1 MYITV
6 WFPNNMNILDCV
18 VHITIQSKLKMSKN
32 RFKIE
37 GEYDRCLVMFSSTP
51 TNELYIVPMR
61 GGTAYVTAKATFYLK
76 GLF

>member
-6 WFPNNMNILDCV
+6 WFPNNTNILDCV

-37 GEYDRCLVMFSSTP
+37 GEYDRCLAEEEYQISIFILIT
-51 TNELYIVPMR
+51 
-61 GGTAYVTAKATFYLK
+61 
-76 GLF
+76 